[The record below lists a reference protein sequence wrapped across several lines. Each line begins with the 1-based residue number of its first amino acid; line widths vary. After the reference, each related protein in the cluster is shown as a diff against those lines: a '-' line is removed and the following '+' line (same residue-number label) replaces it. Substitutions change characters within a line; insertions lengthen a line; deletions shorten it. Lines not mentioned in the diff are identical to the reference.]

1 MTRVAVV
8 GRGSAAS
15 RTLRIL
21 GEMDVSNLV
30 HIGSKPLEGFEK
42 SHLSTLESIGGSD
55 VDWVFDCSPAST
67 RVKHAEILAERGL
80 PTIFEKPLGLNSA
93 EAERVLDFFSMR
105 DVPVRV
111 GYNLRQRHAFHF
123 VGETPASPSR
133 GALTRAEISAGQYL
147 PDWRPDRDYRST
159 VSAQSSL
166 GGGALLELSHDINYS
181 IGLWGRMMELKG
193 EIVHSGELDI
203 DVEDW
208 AKASARFEAE
218 AAPAEV
224 TITLDFLRR
233 KPERGCRIFGNQ
245 GDLYW
250 DLLENRVVISSPAG
264 ESVHQ
269 FGDSLDDTYR
279 EDIFCMLTE
288 DPQQPGSFQENS
300 DALHTLEVIDAW
312 RASSDSGHEVRVRG
326 VSAHG

>member
-1 MTRVAVV
+1 MTCVAVV

-21 GEMDVSNLV
+21 GEMGISNLV
-30 HIGSKPLEGFEK
+30 HIGSKPLEGFEEK
-42 SHLSTLESIGGSD
+42 HLPTLESIDGSD

-67 RVKHAEILAERGL
+67 RAKHAGMLAERRL
-80 PTIFEKPLGLNSA
+80 PTIFEKPLGVNFA
-93 EAERVLDFFSMR
+93 EGERVLDFFSVQ

-123 VGETPASPSR
+123 VGETLASSSL
-133 GALTRAEISAGQYL
+133 GALTKAEISVGQYL
-147 PDWRPDRDYRST
+147 PDWRPHRDYRST
-159 VSAQSSL
+159 VSAQGSL

-181 IGLWGRMMELKG
+181 IGLWGRVLELEG

-208 AKASARFEAE
+208 AKASVRFEAE

-233 KPERGCRIFGNQ
+233 TPERWCRIFGNR

-250 DLLENRVVISSPAG
+250 DLLENRVVISTPSG
-264 ESVHQ
+264 KSVHQ

-279 EDIFCMLTE
+279 AEVLCMLTE
-288 DPQQPGSFQENS
+288 DTQQPERFQDNS

-312 RASSDSGHEVRVRG
+312 RASSHSGHEVRVRG

>member
-21 GEMDVSNLV
+21 GDMGISELV
-30 HIGSKPLEGFEK
+30 HIGSKSLEGLEEN
-42 SHLSTLESIGGSD
+42 HLSSLESISGSD

-67 RVKHAEILAERGL
+67 RAKHAELLAERGL
-80 PTIFEKPLGLNSA
+80 PTIFEKPLGVNSA
-93 EAERVLDFFSMR
+93 DGEKVLDFFSLQ

-123 VGETPASPSR
+123 VGKTLASSSL
-133 GALTRAEISAGQYL
+133 GALTKAEISVGQYL

-166 GGGALLELSHDINYS
+166 GGGVLLELSHDINYA
-181 IGLWGRMMELKG
+181 IGLWGRVLELKG

-208 AKASARFEAE
+208 ARASVRFEAE
-218 AAPAEV
+218 AAPTKV

-233 KPERGCRIFGNQ
+233 SPERWCRIFGNQ

-250 DLLENRVVISSPAG
+250 DLLENRVVISTPSG

-269 FGDSLDDTYR
+269 FGDSFDDTYQS
-279 EDIFCMLTE
+279 DILSMLTE
-288 DPQQPGSFQENS
+288 DTQQPERHRDNS

-312 RASSDSGHEVRVRG
+312 RASSRSGHEFRVRG